1 MLLEHLLTQN
11 QDTEETIELSGIAD
25 AGIRLFSKRV
35 FTVSAAK
42 QTTEDQMLLMYQVLW
57 YGFTV

>member
-11 QDTEETIELSGIAD
+11 QDTEETIELSGIAE

-42 QTTEDQMLLMYQVLW
+42 QTIEDQMLLMYQVL
-57 YGFTV
+57 